1 MTSAQL
7 DFSRID
13 LRGQAPT
20 TAELRH
26 RLPRGGT
33 DVDSVIP
40 TVAPIVDQVRE
51 GGARAALEIGQRF
64 DGVTPDSVRV
74 PAEVIDAA
82 VGTLADDV
90 IAALEEA
97 IKRVRAFHSAIR
109 PADKQVEVAAG
120 GIVTERFIPVQ
131 RVGLYAPGGNA
142 VYPSSVIMNVVPA
155 QEAGVESLVVA
166 SPPQEGGWPHPT
178 VLAACKLLGVDE
190 VWAVGGAQAVALL
203 AHGSTA
209 DGGEELEPVDMV
221 TGPGNIFVTAAKRLC
236 RSVVGIDSEAGPT
249 EIAVLADESANAVE
263 IAYDLISQ
271 AEHDTMAASVLI
283 TDSEKLADEV
293 VAEMN
298 ERYHITEN
306 SERVAEALN
315 GQQSGVVLVDDI
327 AAGIRAANAYGAE
340 HLEIHTEDSH
350 AVAAQ
355 ITNAGAIF
363 IGRFSPVPLGDY
375 AAGSNH
381 VLPTSGT
388 ARHSSGLS
396 TLTFLKSVHV
406 IDYNE
411 EGLRGVADTV
421 ITLSKSEGL
430 PAHGEAISARTN
442 TAHTNT
448 ANTNGT
454 EA

>member
-1 MTSAQL
+1 M
-7 DFSRID
+7 
-13 LRGQAPT
+13 
-20 TAELRH
+20 
-26 RLPRGGT
+26 
-33 DVDSVIP
+33 
-40 TVAPIVDQVRE
+40 
-51 GGARAALEIGQRF
+51 
-64 DGVTPDSVRV
+64 
-74 PAEVIDAA
+74 
-82 VGTLADDV
+82 
-90 IAALEEA
+90 
-97 IKRVRAFHSAIR
+97 
-109 PADKQVEVAAG
+109 
-120 GIVTERFIPVQ
+120 
-131 RVGLYAPGGNA
+131 
-142 VYPSSVIMNVVPA
+142 
-155 QEAGVESLVVA
+155 
-166 SPPQEGGWPHPT
+166 
-178 VLAACKLLGVDE
+178 
-190 VWAVGGAQAVALL
+190 
-203 AHGSTA
+203 
-209 DGGEELEPVDMV
+209 DMV

-283 TDSEKLADEV
+283 TDSVKLADEA

-442 TAHTNT
+442 TARTNT